1 MYAAGEACLIGYSKV
16 KFVFLF
22 QVILISIII
31 S

>member
-1 MYAAGEACLIGYSKV
+1 MDDDIETHFIGCFKV

-22 QVILISIII
+22 QVILVSIII